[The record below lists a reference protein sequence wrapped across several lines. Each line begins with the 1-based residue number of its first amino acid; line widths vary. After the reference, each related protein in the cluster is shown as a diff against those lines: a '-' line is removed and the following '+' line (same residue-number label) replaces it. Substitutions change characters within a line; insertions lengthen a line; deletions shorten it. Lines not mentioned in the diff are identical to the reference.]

1 MRTILFKIFF
11 IRGLAFLEV
20 TRLISI
26 VSKPIVIVVVVGV
39 IDVVFVLIKVRSK
52 KNLVKKST
60 SKKL

>member
-11 IRGLAFLEV
+11 IRGLAILEV

-26 VSKPIVIVVVVGV
+26 VSKPIVIGVVVGV